1 MHLASERTTKL
12 CDERM
17 AITMKP
23 TVPSLLSLNGGFV
36 DTIGFLALHGLFTA
50 HVTGNFVTLGASLVM
65 GTSGAIGKILALPV
79 FCSVVVLTRLTRY
92 QLIAR
97 GLPILR
103 TFLYMM
109 LVLLAIAA
117 VFALDLGPFKDGDS
131 WPAVT
136 TGMTMVMAM
145 AIQNAVQKVHLTDA
159 PPTTLMTGTT
169 TQIMLDFADLL
180 HGISGEQRAG
190 AKQRLARMATSLAA
204 FAAGC
209 ALGAL
214 AYVSLGM
221 WGFVFPPLLVLV
233 VCLSPST
240 AQSRQPVPN

>member
-1 MHLASERTTKL
+1 LHHQNKNNN
-12 CDERM
+12 DGDRM
-17 AITMKP
+17 AFTVKP
-23 TVPSLLSLNGGFV
+23 TVPNLLSLNGGFV

-50 HVTGNFVTLGASLVM
+50 HVTGNFVTLGASIAM

-79 FCSVVVLTRLTRY
+79 FCIVVVLTRLTRY
-92 QLIAR
+92 QLIDR

-103 TFLYMM
+103 TFLYLM
-109 LVLLAIAA
+109 LLLLAISA
-117 VFALDLGPFKDGDS
+117 VLALSLGPFRDGDS
-131 WPAVT
+131 WPAIT

-145 AIQNAVQKVHLTDA
+145 AIQNAVQKVHLADA

-180 HGISGEQRAG
+180 HGVSGEQRAG
-190 AKQRLARMATSLAA
+190 AKDRLGRMSASLAA

-214 AYVSLGM
+214 AYVSLGV
-221 WGFVFPPLLVLV
+221 WCFVFPPLLVLG
-233 VCLSPST
+233 VCLLPST
-240 AQSRQPVPN
+240 AQMPQLKTS